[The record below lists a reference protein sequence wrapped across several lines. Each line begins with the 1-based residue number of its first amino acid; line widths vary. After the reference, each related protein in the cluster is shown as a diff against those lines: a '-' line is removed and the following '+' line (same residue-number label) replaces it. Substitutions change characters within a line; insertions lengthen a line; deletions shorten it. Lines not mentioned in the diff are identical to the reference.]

1 MLDKQS
7 LEKSLN
13 QGVKLKE
20 KLQSS
25 LIKDISLIY
34 HIRDSSYASS
44 MSNSQI
50 LYSFHDDNGD
60 CKYIIERD
68 YLPIND
74 KNISNLEVI
83 DNIII
88 DKIKHIKNID
98 RHNQFLRKQ
107 IEDLF

>member
-20 KLQSS
+20 KLQNS

-34 HIRDSSYASS
+34 HIRDSLYASS
-44 MSNSQI
+44 ISNSKI
-50 LYSFHDDNGD
+50 LYSFHNDNGD
-60 CKYIIERD
+60 YKCIIDGD

-74 KNISNLEVI
+74 EKISNLEAI
-83 DNIII
+83 NNIII